1 MVKGPLL
8 DLGEGAFPCRY
19 YCPTCIQDGPVKDKI
34 KPALKYIVP
43 ALVGL
48 LAGLGIDLGLVPES
62 ECSPGEQKAQEAPEA
77 APEAAP
83 KAPQPEGE

>member
-1 MVKGPLL
+1 M
-8 DLGEGAFPCRY
+8 
-19 YCPTCIQDGPVKDKI
+19 KDKI

-62 ECSPGEQKAQEAPEA
+62 ECPPGGASRQEAPEA
-77 APEAAP
+77 APEA
-83 KAPQPEGE
+83 PQPEGE